1 MADRGRMKGVE
12 GGEGGSGAGEGA
24 EGRDGEAREELELA
38 LSLGRRGWHLPA
50 ARREPPPPPAAMRWT
65 MPPHSW
71 DHDAAGSSRAATH
84 VPPLR
89 CRDIWHGDN
98 DAGGAIEGA
107 EEGDEED
114 EEGDEDGDRDLQSK
128 RPKVRGFGEESP
140 QHSGVNA
147 SFFGLESTHFPGS
160 DEHGHFKLSHCP
172 ENELDFGL
180 SLFPNDGVNENPG
193 DGNVGD
199 VEISGGE
206 NSEDVEIRMDLSDDL
221 LHLIFSFLGQ
231 RDLCKAGA
239 SCKQWRSASMHED
252 FWKCLKFENTRI
264 SLQNFVDI
272 CHRYQNVTY
281 LNLSGVPHAELL
293 VMEAITCLRHLKTLI
308 MGKGQLGEAFF
319 QLLSECPLLTTLTV
333 SDASLGSGI
342 QEVTVNHDGLR
353 ELQILKCRALRIS
366 VRCSQL
372 QILSLRRTGMA
383 HVSLN
388 CPQLVELDFQ
398 SCHKLSD
405 NAIRQAATACPL
417 LASLDMSS
425 CSCVTDETLREIA
438 NSCPNLS
445 VLDASNCPNISFESV
460 RLPMLVDLRLL
471 SCEGITSAS
480 MAAIAY
486 SRLLE
491 ALQLDN
497 CSLLTSVSLDLPHLK
512 NISLVHL
519 RKFAE
524 LTLRSPVLSY
534 IKVSRCSVLHRVSI
548 TSNALQKLVLQKQ
561 ESLSSLSL
569 LCNNLIDVDL
579 SDCESLTNA
588 VCEVFSDGGGC
599 PLLRSLILD
608 NCESLS
614 TVELNSS
621 SMVNLS
627 LAGCRSMTLLKLS
640 CPNLQNVNLD
650 GCDHLER
657 ASFCPVGLES
667 LNLGIC
673 PKLSDLH
680 IEAPKMSLLEL
691 KGCGVLSQASINC
704 PRLTSLDAS
713 FCRKLMD
720 DSLSQT
726 AEACPLIENL
736 ILSSCVSIDL
746 NGLSSLHCL
755 HKLALLDLSYTFL
768 TNLKPVFDSCPQLKI
783 LKLSACKYLSDSSLD
798 ALYREGALPMLVELD
813 LSYSSIGQTAIEEL
827 LSCCTNLVN
836 VNLNGCTNL
845 HQLVCGS
852 DDCSSGDMPV
862 DVCPPDS
869 APVRSEEISERRG
882 WEDEDSAFKACTM
895 LQDEE
900 LESAISRCSALEIL
914 NVHSCPKIN
923 VLDFSRLRVARN
935 RQTIR
940 YPMYTRNQKTFRPKK
955 NAPSGNKGV
964 QLKKHIDATLGSGNL
979 RDAVR
984 LPPGEDLNE
993 WLAVNTVDFF
1003 NQVNILYGTLMEF
1016 CTPTTCPT
1024 MSAGPKFEYRW
1035 ADGIQIKKPI
1045 EVSAPKYVEY
1055 LMDWIEVQ
1063 LDDESIFPQKLGTPF
1078 PQNFREVVKTIFKRL
1093 FRVYAH
1099 IYHTHFQKIVSLKEE
1114 AHLNTCFKHFTLFT
1128 WEFKLIDKA
1137 ELAPLI
1143 DLIESIVSVC

>member
-12 GGEGGSGAGEGA
+12 GGKGGSAGEG

-38 LSLGRRGWHLPA
+38 LSLGRRGWHLLAP
-50 ARREPPPPPAAMRWT
+50 RREPPPPTAMRWMGT
-65 MPPHSW
+65 HSCYY
-71 DHDAAGSSRAATH
+71 DAAGSSRAAARIWEPPH

-89 CRDIWHGDN
+89 LRDIWHGGHADG
-98 DAGGAIEGA
+98 DAGGAVEGA

-128 RPKVRGFGEESP
+128 RAKVRGFSEESP

-147 SFFGLESTHFPGS
+147 SFFGLESTNFHGS
-160 DEHGHFKLSHCP
+160 NEHGHFKLSCCP
-172 ENELDFGL
+172 ENELNFGL
-180 SLFPNDGVNENPG
+180 SLFPNDGVHENPR
-193 DGNVGD
+193 DVNIAD
-199 VEISGGE
+199 VENSDGK

-239 SCKQWRSASMHED
+239 SCKQWRSASIHED

-264 SLQNFVDI
+264 SLQNFVNI
-272 CHRYQNVTY
+272 CHRYQNVTD

-293 VMEAITCLRHLKTLI
+293 VMEAITCLRHLKTLT

-342 QEVTVNHDGLR
+342 QEVTINHDGLR

-438 NSCPNLS
+438 NACPNLS

-460 RLPMLVDLRLL
+460 RLPMLIDLRLL

-534 IKVSRCSVLHRVSI
+534 VKVSRCSVLHRVSI

-588 VCEVFSDGGGC
+588 ICEVFSDGGGC
-599 PLLRSLILD
+599 PVLRSLILD
-608 NCESLS
+608 NCESLN

-621 SMVNLS
+621 SMINLS
-627 LAGCRSMTLLKLS
+627 LAGCRSMTSLKLS
-640 CPNLQNVNLD
+640 CPNLQTVNLD

-673 PKLSDLH
+673 PKLSVLH

-704 PRLTSLDAS
+704 PHLTSLDAS
-713 FCRKLMD
+713 FCRQLMD
-720 DSLSQT
+720 DSLAQT

-736 ILSSCVSIDL
+736 ILSSCLSIDL

-755 HKLALLDLSYTFL
+755 HKLTLLDLSYTFL
-768 TNLKPVFDSCPQLKI
+768 INLKPVFDSCPQLKI

-852 DDCSSGDMPV
+852 GDCSSGDIPV
-862 DVCPPDS
+862 DVCPTDA
-869 APVRSEEISERRG
+869 APVRSEEINEKSDRLLEVLNCTGCPNIKKVIIPSMATYLRLSKINLNLSTNLKEVDLTCSNLYTLNLSNCSSLEVLKLDCPRLTNLQLL
-882 WEDEDSAFKACTM
+882 ACTM
-895 LQDEE
+895 LQEEE
-900 LESAISRCSALEIL
+900 LESAISLCSALEIL

-923 VLDFSRLRVARN
+923 VLDFSRLRV
-935 RQTIR
+935 
-940 YPMYTRNQKTFRPKK
+940 
-955 NAPSGNKGV
+955 V
-964 QLKKHIDATLGSGNL
+964 
-979 RDAVR
+979 
-984 LPPGEDLNE
+984 
-993 WLAVNTVDFF
+993 
-1003 NQVNILYGTLMEF
+1003 
-1016 CTPTTCPT
+1016 CP
-1024 MSAGPKFEYRW
+1024 
-1035 ADGIQIKKPI
+1035 
-1045 EVSAPKYVEY
+1045 
-1055 LMDWIEVQ
+1055 
-1063 LDDESIFPQKLGTPF
+1063 
-1078 PQNFREVVKTIFKRL
+1078 
-1093 FRVYAH
+1093 
-1099 IYHTHFQKIVSLKEE
+1099 SLKRIQSS
-1114 AHLNTCFKHFTLFT
+1114 
-1128 WEFKLIDKA
+1128 LIT
-1137 ELAPLI
+1137 
-1143 DLIESIVSVC
+1143 

>member
-417 LASLDMSS
+417 LASVDMSS

-836 VNLNGCTNL
+836 MNLNGCTNL

-869 APVRSEEISERRG
+869 APVRSEEISERSDRLLEVLNCTG
-882 WEDEDSAFKACTM
+882 CPNIKKVIIPSMTTYLRLSKINLNLSTNLKEVDLTCSNLYTLNLSNCSSLEVLKLDCPRLTNLQLLACTM

-923 VLDFSRLRVARN
+923 VLDFSRLRV
-935 RQTIR
+935 
-940 YPMYTRNQKTFRPKK
+940 
-955 NAPSGNKGV
+955 V
-964 QLKKHIDATLGSGNL
+964 
-979 RDAVR
+979 
-984 LPPGEDLNE
+984 
-993 WLAVNTVDFF
+993 
-1003 NQVNILYGTLMEF
+1003 
-1016 CTPTTCPT
+1016 CP
-1024 MSAGPKFEYRW
+1024 
-1035 ADGIQIKKPI
+1035 
-1045 EVSAPKYVEY
+1045 
-1055 LMDWIEVQ
+1055 
-1063 LDDESIFPQKLGTPF
+1063 
-1078 PQNFREVVKTIFKRL
+1078 
-1093 FRVYAH
+1093 
-1099 IYHTHFQKIVSLKEE
+1099 SLKRIQSS
-1114 AHLNTCFKHFTLFT
+1114 
-1128 WEFKLIDKA
+1128 LIT
-1137 ELAPLI
+1137 
-1143 DLIESIVSVC
+1143 